1 MQQSE
6 YQMQHFRER
15 VLFAHEI
22 GKKDTIFSPL
32 ISGKPLRLVGVIDAD
47 KAARKGECL
56 ATGNENRRVDDASG
70 RCDEGHDEENH
81 AEDSKDYGK
90 NELNAELAVRE

>member
-6 YQMQHFRER
+6 FQMQHFRER

-32 ISGKPLRLVGVIDAD
+32 FPGKPLRLVGVIDANQTT
-47 KAARKGECL
+47 RKGECL

-70 RCDEGHDEENH
+70 RCDEGRDKEDH
-81 AEDSKDYGK
+81 AEDCKDYGK
-90 NELNAELAVRE
+90 NELNAEFAVRE

>member
-1 MQQSE
+1 MK
-6 YQMQHFRER
+6 HFRER

-32 ISGKPLRLVGVIDAD
+32 ISGKPLRLVGVINAD

-70 RCDEGHDEENH
+70 RCDEGRDKEED
-81 AEDSKDYGK
+81 AEDCKDYGK